1 MTEYQ
6 NWPSALRS
14 RATIRAQRGSSAA
27 ATCADFF
34 GFSNVVIMAV
44 HFAIFGLRRS
54 SRQHRLAALR
64 LLLSNSILPR
74 TLCSGATAYH
84 ALAAA
89 RALYNPYIARRGAFA
104 QKARSFPGAAGGCE
118 PGTHVWTA
126 PAWQGV

>member
-14 RATIRAQRGSSAA
+14 RATIRAQRGASAA

-44 HFAIFGLRRS
+44 HFEIFGLRRS

-74 TLCSGATAYH
+74 TLCSGATADH
-84 ALAAA
+84 LLAAT
-89 RALYNPYIARRGAFA
+89 RTLCSPYIAPQTGGYTVPTPVQVRR
-104 QKARSFPGAAGGCE
+104 QDETPRAAV
-118 PGTHVWTA
+118 H
-126 PAWQGV
+126 

>member
-89 RALYNPYIARRGAFA
+89 RALFNPYIAPQRGGYTV
-104 QKARSFPGAAGGCE
+104 P
-118 PGTHVWTA
+118 A
-126 PAWQGV
+126 PCRLGDKTKLRVMPFTRQERAL